1 MRIDVR
7 APARMVVRRLQLAWR
22 TIRARSPG
30 RQTRADVARFR
41 LMYERFRE
49 ILNCNDATLQLIA
62 DIEDRLSG
70 RTLIPL
76 DLVARRTR
84 EAAMDVFVMVKN
96 LNQIS
101 GNAHTQLY
109 PALLAIGAELDAAC
123 PPPRPTADDWLVL
136 PLDHLRQRDAVRAG
150 TKMARL
156 GEIRAQTGLI
166 VPDGFVVTTA
176 AFSAFLTENEL
187 WERAARLDD
196 VFERHGN
203 NAALAAACR
212 EVESAI
218 RSGVVPEAVASAMLE
233 ACDRLA
239 GGREVRLA
247 VRSSAVGE
255 DTHASHA
262 GQYHTE
268 LNVDRRQLTTAYRT
282 VIASAYSPAAVSYRF
297 ERGITASEAAMAVGC
312 IRMAQPRC
320 SGIVFSRRP
329 ESPAGDDILVS
340 AVPGS
345 LAALA
350 SGERGAEVWMAC
362 HSREVPD
369 NALLSAADVG
379 ELVAAARVLE
389 QLFARPQE
397 IEWAFDPEGLCILQ
411 SRPMA
416 AAPEAPEDLGPPLTE
431 ETPLM
436 AGGYTACPGIGAGPV
451 VRVCRDEDLDTFPD
465 GGVLV
470 ARHSSPLYSRVLSR
484 CAAVVTDIGS
494 PAGHMAIL
502 AREYAVPAIVG
513 TGQATSLLQPG
524 LPVTV
529 DATRREVFAGVL
541 PHSRRPRTPI
551 PTDDTPAMLTLRR
564 IARVVTP
571 LSLTDPGAPDFTPAA
586 CRSLH
591 DLTRYVHEKTFE
603 VMFRCGDAASTD
615 MRARVLAERLP
626 FTVHVFDVGGGLRD
640 EPASADALRQPEPGH
655 SASQDA
661 SHDVVRVDD
670 IACAPLRA
678 FLAGLMD
685 TRVRWDRPRPVSAR
699 GFLAVL
705 GERMAGMPG
714 EALDVGGA
722 SYAIIADRYMNF
734 STKAGY
740 HFSTIDTYCGR
751 SLNKNY
757 IHFRFTGGAAD
768 EARRLRRIRF
778 VQNVLVALDFRVQ
791 TRSDL
796 LVARLDKFDREAI
809 ISRLTVLGRLTICCR
824 QLDMLM
830 DAETSPDFFSRAF
843 LADDMGRF

>member
-1 MRIDVR
+1 MSIHVR
-7 APARMVVRRLQLAWR
+7 MPAMIGHRLRMAWR
-22 TIRARSPG
+22 TFHTRRPARS
-30 RQTRADVARFR
+30 TRADLARFR

-49 ILNCNDATLQLIA
+49 ILSCNDATLQLIA
-62 DIEDRLSG
+62 DLEDRLSG

-156 GEIRAQTGLI
+156 GEIRARASLT

-203 NAALAAACR
+203 GAALAAACR

-218 RSGVVPEAVASAMLE
+218 GSAVVPEPVASAMLA

-239 GGREVRLA
+239 GGRDVRLA

-268 LNVDRRQLTTAYRT
+268 LNVDRRGLTTAYRT

-320 SGIVFSRRP
+320 SGIMFSRRP

-345 LAALA
+345 LAAMA
-350 SGERGAEVWMAC
+350 SGELGSEVWMAC
-362 HSREVPD
+362 NSQEAPD

-389 QLFARPQE
+389 QLFDGPQE
-397 IEWAFDPEGLCILQ
+397 IEWAFEPKGLTILQ
-411 SRPMA
+411 SRPMV
-416 AAPEAPEDLGPPLTE
+416 AAPIATEDLGPPLTE
-431 ETPLM
+431 ETPLIV
-436 AGGYTACPGIGAGPV
+436 GGYTACPGIGAGPV
-451 VRVCRDEDLDTFPD
+451 VAVWRDEDIDTFPD

-513 TGQATSLLQPG
+513 TGRATSLLQPG

-529 DATRREVFAGVL
+529 DATRREVFAGIL
-541 PHSRRPRTPI
+541 AHSRRSRTPVAA
-551 PTDDTPAMLTLRR
+551 DDTPAMQTLRR

-615 MRARVLAERLP
+615 TRARVLAERLP

-640 EPASADALRQPEPGH
+640 APAPAETSRPPEPGH
-655 SASQDA
+655 SASPEA
-661 SHDVVRVDD
+661 AHDLVRADD
-670 IACAPLRA
+670 IVCAPLRA

-714 EALDVGGA
+714 EALNVGGA

-740 HFSTIDTYCGR
+740 HFSTVDTYCGR

-768 EARRLRRIRF
+768 EARRLRRVRF
-778 VQNVLVALDFRVQ
+778 VQNVLAALDFRVQ

-796 LVARLDKFDREAI
+796 LVARLDKFDRDAI

-830 DAETSPDFFSRAF
+830 DSDASADYFTRAF
-843 LADDMGRF
+843 LADEMGQF